1 MDTLFSLF
9 STCFI
14 TSALHKLLK
23 KPLMLKLFKLWFDNM
38 NLLINQ
44 NIKARCACV
53 SLYVGKGDNI
63 ECRRMTVKKT
73 VIGTVS

>member
-1 MDTLFSLF
+1 
-9 STCFI
+9 
-14 TSALHKLLK
+14 
-23 KPLMLKLFKLWFDNM
+23 MLKLFKLWFDNM

-63 ECRRMTVKKT
+63 ECRRMTVKKKT
-73 VIGTVS
+73 VIGTVSYEKEERSH

>member
-1 MDTLFSLF
+1 
-9 STCFI
+9 
-14 TSALHKLLK
+14 
-23 KPLMLKLFKLWFDNM
+23 MLKLFKLWFDNM

-63 ECRRMTVKKT
+63 ECRRMTKKNSHWYCLIRKGRKISLACT
-73 VIGTVS
+73 

>member
-1 MDTLFSLF
+1 
-9 STCFI
+9 
-14 TSALHKLLK
+14 
-23 KPLMLKLFKLWFDNM
+23 MLKLFKLWFDNM

-63 ECRRMTVKKT
+63 ECRRMAVKKT